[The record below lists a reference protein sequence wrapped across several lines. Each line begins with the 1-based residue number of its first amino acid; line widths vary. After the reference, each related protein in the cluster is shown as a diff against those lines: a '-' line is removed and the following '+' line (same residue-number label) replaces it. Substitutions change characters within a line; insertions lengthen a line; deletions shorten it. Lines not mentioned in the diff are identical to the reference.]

1 MRKKKNCYGCT
12 ALSLGICTLG
22 YKIITT
28 YRETS
33 IGISYPEEIPQ
44 EVCEKPRT
52 IKKFCTL
59 IEERQG

>member
-12 ALSLGICTLG
+12 ALSLGRCTLG

-28 YRETS
+28 YRATS
-33 IGISYPEEIPQ
+33 IGIYYPEEIPQ

-52 IKKFCTL
+52 IKKFCAL
-59 IEERQG
+59 IKEKQR